1 VGASVG
7 VGAFRRFKRCV
18 PLPGTMAPEEP
29 GPVQAAQALLG
40 TALDVKRGENVIIE
54 TWNHTLPYATACVV
68 EARRRGAHPM
78 LLLEDETAYW
88 RSIDLAPSIA
98 QWARV
103 GRHEWAALAEADAY
117 VFFPGPADR
126 PRFRSLPAEHRSS
139 LTGYNSEWYKRA
151 EKSRLRGVRCV
162 LGYASEA
169 QAATWGVSASTW
181 RNQLVRGMVDAD
193 PKTLRATADRVAKKL
208 LKGKELRITAANGT
222 DITLKLRGR
231 KPLVDDGIV
240 GPEDIKL
247 GNNMTVSPP
256 GTVAL
261 AVDERSAEGTAI
273 ANRPSFVGAVRL
285 EGGQWEAHG
294 GRLASAWYSEGQA
307 AFDEQYG
314 KAPKGKEIVSIFSLG
329 INEAL
334 AGGVPQVED
343 QEAGAVTLGI
353 GGNAAYGGS
362 NKVPFQSWIVVGEAT
377 VAVDGAPLCDRGHIL

>member
-1 VGASVG
+1 
-7 VGAFRRFKRCV
+7 
-18 PLPGTMAPEEP
+18 MAPEEP

-40 TALDVKRGENVIIE
+40 TALNVKRGENVIIE

-78 LLLEDETAYW
+78 LLLEDESAYW
-88 RSIDLAPSIA
+88 RSIDLAPAIA

-103 GRHEWAALAEADAY
+103 GGHEWAALGEADAY

-126 PRFRSLPAEHRSS
+126 PRFRSLSAEHRSA
-139 LTGYNSEWYKRA
+139 LTGYNSDWYKRA
-151 EKSRLRGVRCV
+151 ERSGLRGVRCV

-169 QAATWGVSASTW
+169 QSAVWGVSAATW
-181 RNQLVRGMVDAD
+181 RNQLLRGMVDVEA
-193 PKTLRATADRVAKKL
+193 KAIRATADRVAKKL

-222 DITLKLRGR
+222 DITLTLRGR
-231 KPLVDDGIV
+231 KPFVDDGAV
-240 GPEDIKL
+240 GPEDLKL

-256 GTVAL
+256 GAVAV

-273 ANRPSFVGAVRL
+273 ANRPSFLNIGRL

-307 AFDEQYG
+307 AFDGQYA
-314 KAPKGKEIVSIFSLG
+314 KAPKGKELVSIFSLG
-329 INEAL
+329 INPAL
-334 AGGVPQVED
+334 AAGVPQVED

-362 NKVPFQSWIVVGEAT
+362 NKVPFQSWIVIGEAT
-377 VAVDGAPLCDRGHIL
+377 VAVDGTPLSDRGQIL